1 MNAAFSQRHA
11 TGDDAEAVAAWS
23 REIGYAQRRVLAC
36 VALILGWAVF
46 SSGSAQGTPP
56 PPDESAIAEAD
67 TKFLKSFADPFL
79 ADGFDF
85 PVGDANG
92 QGKYRNSGSKV
103 SHSWRVAVN
112 FVESGIQTGEDWD
125 GEGDSDLGQPVYS
138 IGNGRVIYA
147 QEGIAPHG
155 NMVVIEHQFLEN
167 GKLSTVFSHYSRL
180 KDVLVTKDQNVKR
193 RVKIGTVGKGT
204 ADSFPAYLHFE
215 IRKANAAALGPEF
228 SPSAER
234 WSEDQIR
241 AHYEAPSL
249 FIKARRKLTHPA
261 TMPEL
266 LLAVK
271 HRFQLHR
278 FQNGA
283 ITKTYEIAL
292 SQNPAGHKLT
302 EGDLRMP
309 EGEYHI
315 IQKAKGPFSGPSW
328 MKYLGAA
335 WLRID
340 YPNRSDAAAALSE
353 KRITQPVHDAIERA
367 HRTGKMPPQD
377 SALGGGIGVHGWKSP
392 GWNPAGDR
400 RITWGC
406 ISLNEADLLKLTAET
421 KLGTAI
427 IIVP

>member
-1 MNAAFSQRHA
+1 MRRLLNSISFRGRTVARIALLLAVVCAASF
-11 TGDDAEAVAAWS
+11 
-23 REIGYAQRRVLAC
+23 AQETA
-36 VALILGWAVF
+36 
-46 SSGSAQGTPP
+46 S
-56 PPDESAIAEAD
+56 PPDEVALAD
-67 TKFLKSFADPFL
+67 ADAKFLKSFADPFL

-92 QGKYRNSGSKV
+92 QGKYRSTGSKV
-103 SHSWRVAVN
+103 LHAWRIAAN
-112 FVESGIQTGEDWD
+112 FGENRPSGIQTGEDWD

-147 QEGIAPHG
+147 QEDIAPLG
-155 NMVVIEHQFLEN
+155 KTVVIEHQFLEN
-167 GKLSTVFSHYSRL
+167 GKLTTVFSHYSRL
-180 KDVLVTKDQNVKR
+180 QDVLVTKGQNVKR
-193 RVKIGTVGKGT
+193 RVKIGTVGKG
-204 ADSFPAYLHFE
+204 AGEDFPAYLHFE
-215 IRKANAAALGPEF
+215 IRKANTAALGPEF

-234 WSEDQIR
+234 WSEEQIR
-241 AHYEAPSL
+241 AHSEAPSP

-271 HRFQLHR
+271 HRYQLHR

-292 SQNPAGHKLT
+292 SQSPAGHKLA

-340 YPNRSDAAAALSE
+340 YPNRADAADALSGN
-353 KRITQPVHDAIERA
+353 RITQPVHDAIERA

-421 KLGTAI
+421 KLGTPI